1 MSQVIDLCCSSSD
14 EEDDDTAPQEEV
26 DDQDDDSSDDEVE
39 FVGSSTQVV
48 ASKPNNTFVSPDDTP
63 EKNETTQQNS
73 NPSSARRT
81 LFGRNDT
88 RNRNKTAYALDS
100 DSSSDDD
107 ELLNYNVLNFRSKK
121 TSAASSS
128 SLKEKAKT
136 STFKPSPLIAARK
149 ENNAVLSPPS
159 NPELKRTRLHSPITV
174 QEPMK
179 PAAAPVAKIVNPYSK
194 QGRKKIPPRNELASL
209 TSKSTA
215 SQYYPQ
221 MAQSSLYD
229 DLRPRY
235 LLTFWKFA
243 QTLQDA
249 SYNLVKLDQY
259 SKRVNALALSRFPFR
274 SFEEYCIRFA
284 NTSDTS
290 GIQDALRIG
299 NINNFASLLKQC
311 NNGNGRYFSISEACL
326 VALLEHVESET
337 TRNDTLKLR
346 DMDEIVLVDFLQRK
360 ESWLLLSE
368 LIPMIDSRLNPVC
381 PGRLTRFHDG
391 DNGAAFYTE
400 KSTRSTEYKQIEKL
414 QTKPRGEDSSYIKL
428 HRHKGRVCYEL
439 TKMGYETALWIRNR
453 QFPEGKGHYRT
464 SNLVQVDPR
473 FDGISLAVDNREGGG
488 PKKKLH
494 YMCNKLD
501 TLKIPYFVHPLS
513 IGDYCFFAGDKLL
526 PILIE
531 RKSIQDVAHSIYDKR
546 WVNQK
551 KRMYHGQY
559 VFGHQNCRMAYI
571 IEGRKESQQLS
582 GGYVGQLQHNVSS
595 EQFDKEIENL
605 QSEGFDVLHT
615 QSPDHSMVELSRWA
629 AKVLQDYRSNKMKT
643 EFTLEEFQREVKK
656 IPKGV
661 NFSKIARDW
670 AESKPSLEEK
680 VTDTV
685 DLTVASN
692 KESKQ
697 LKLAFEKPTKA
708 HNEYTGWK
716 VSELQQ
722 ECVKFGLSKTGK
734 KADLIDRL
742 NGPRPPSVLL
752 ERKAKGC
759 YVPSRYNTCATALL
773 VALYLEQEKNGP
785 DWKGMTK
792 DELYALTEAL
802 DISKDPFSGVQTGQ
816 YKYDGWSSM
825 SDLRGGEFPLVL
837 LQRGHFRLT
846 TGTDISGYPLAK
858 ALHKWCLEHGK
869 CTCQTLGYHP
879 SD

>member
-1 MSQVIDLCCSSSD
+1 MREVIDLCLSSSD
-14 EEDDDTAPQEEV
+14 EEDEVHAPQQQVENK
-26 DDQDDDSSDDEVE
+26 DSSDSEVH
-39 FVGSSTQVV
+39 FISTKAA
-48 ASKPNNTFVSPDDTP
+48 ASKQPKKTFVSPDDTP
-63 EKNETTQQNS
+63 EKFEATQQNS

-88 RNRNKTAYALDS
+88 RSRKTAYALDS

-107 ELLNYNVLNFRSKK
+107 ELLNYNALNFRSKK
-121 TSAASSS
+121 TATASSV
-128 SLKEKAKT
+128 SLKESAKAST
-136 STFKPSPLIAARK
+136 STKSSPLIASSK
-149 ENNAVLSPPS
+149 ENNALLSPPS
-159 NPELKRTRLHSPITV
+159 HHESKRSRMHSPITI

-179 PAAAPVAKIVNPYSK
+179 PSAAPIAKIVNPYSK
-194 QGRKKIPPRNELASL
+194 QARKKSAPISDLASL
-209 TSKSTA
+209 NGSQSTA
-215 SQYYPQ
+215 ASRRYPQ

-229 DLRPRY
+229 DLRARY
-235 LLTFWKFA
+235 LLAFWKFA
-243 QTLQDA
+243 QTMENA

-259 SKRVNALALSRFPFR
+259 SKRVNALALSRFPIR
-274 SFEEYCIRFA
+274 SFEEYCIRVA
-284 NTSDTS
+284 STSDAS
-290 GIQDALRIG
+290 GIQDALRVGKIT
-299 NINNFASLLKQC
+299 NFATSLKQC
-311 NNGNGRYFSISEACL
+311 NHGHGKYFSIAEACL
-326 VALLEHVESET
+326 VSLLEHVESET
-337 TRNDTLKLR
+337 TRNDTLRLQ
-346 DMDEIVLVDFLQRK
+346 DMDGTTLVEFLQRK
-360 ESWLLLSE
+360 ESWLILSE
-368 LIPMIDSRLNPVC
+368 LIPMIDSRLNPIC
-381 PGRLTRFHDG
+381 PGRLTRAQDG
-391 DNGAAFYTE
+391 DHGAAFYGE

-414 QTKPRGEDSSYIKL
+414 QTKTRGEDSSYIKF
-428 HRHKGRVCYEL
+428 HRYKGRVCYEL
-439 TKMGYETALWIRNR
+439 TKMGYETAQWIRNR
-453 QFPEGKGHYRT
+453 QFPEGQGHYRT

-526 PILIE
+526 PVLIE

-571 IEGRKESQQLS
+571 IEGRKETQQLS
-582 GGYVGQLQHNVSS
+582 GGYVGQRQHNVSS
-595 EQFDKEIENL
+595 EQFDKEIANL

-615 QSPDHSMVELSRWA
+615 QSPEHSMVELSRWA
-629 AKVLQDYRSNKMKT
+629 AKVLQDYRDNKIKA
-643 EFTLEEFQREVKK
+643 EFTLKEFQQEVRK
-656 IPKGV
+656 IPQGV

-680 VTDTV
+680 VANTI
-685 DLTVASN
+685 DLTAAN
-692 KESKQ
+692 KKEHTQ
-697 LKLAFEKPTKA
+697 LKLAFGNPKKA
-708 HNEYTGWK
+708 RNEYTGWK
-716 VSELQQ
+716 VAELQQ

-785 DWKGMTK
+785 EWKGMTK
-792 DELYALTEAL
+792 EELYALAEAL
-802 DISKDPFSGVQTGQ
+802 NISKDPFSGVQTGQ
-816 YKYDGWSSM
+816 FKYDGWSSM
-825 SDLRGGEFPLVL
+825 SELRGGEFPLVL
-837 LQRGHFRLT
+837 LKRGHFRLT
-846 TGTDISGYPLAK
+846 AGTDISGYPLGK
-858 ALHKWCLEHGK
+858 ALHKWCLEYGK
-869 CTCQTLGYHP
+869 STCQTLGYHP